1 MCICDVSIPM
11 QEGRQRQES
20 AYQLRNQLD
29 WSIQYSEDFKRILY
43 QQGGR
48 RVSTPGVVPLT
59 STNVL

>member
-1 MCICDVSIPM
+1 M